1 MNRFGRRPFASD
13 CASRARRRLLAA
25 GGIALGASLLPTG
38 IARALAAPPAP
49 GGDRIVV
56 PVGAWG
62 PQLVSAGAIDPPRF
76 VAAIRSSG
84 QALDDAL
91 VRLLTQGRGSV
102 ELDRSSAY
110 FLLNFLWAAGLSN
123 RNPILARGPMFTSGM
138 ARIAGFA
145 STGGWTLG
153 SRPVMEVY
161 GQVPL
166 VALDSA
172 GQQRLEQVAGAVYRP
187 CCDNPTSFPDC
198 NHGMAMLALLTLLAS
213 EGRDDGS
220 LFRAARTANGYW
232 FPQQTAQLESYVRAA
247 RGTEL
252 VALDPREATGKDLFS
267 GSGSRRVAAWLA
279 QRGLSPDPSQIR
291 C

>member
-1 MNRFGRRPFASD
+1 MGVVRAVATPVPAASD
-13 CASRARRRLLAA
+13 
-25 GGIALGASLLPTG
+25 P
-38 IARALAAPPAP
+38 
-49 GGDRIVV
+49 IVV

-62 PQLVSAGAIDPPRF
+62 PRLVAAGAIDPRRF
-76 VAAIRSSG
+76 IAAMRGSG
-84 QALDDAL
+84 QPFDESLAG
-91 VRLLTQGRGSV
+91 LLTKGGGV

-123 RNPILARGPMFTSGM
+123 RNPILARGPMFATGM

-145 STGGWTLG
+145 STGGWSLG
-153 SRPVMEVY
+153 SRPAMQVY

-166 VALDSA
+166 VALDPA

-213 EGRDDGS
+213 EGRDEGS

-232 FPQQTAQLESYVRAA
+232 FPQQTAQLESYARAA

-252 VALDPREATGKDLFS
+252 VALDAREATGRDLFS

-279 QRGLSPDPSQIR
+279 QRGISPDPSQIR